1 MSDKYMPPEDYFRRI
16 VEPTLDDYRR
26 EPADHRKENAI
37 FQLSSFSERYYQ
49 YHKLE
54 EDAEALFNENT
65 GQGFGAA
72 VDERCPEYK
81 LLWKA
86 ANAVKHQIPDYV
98 MPTSIEPSSATETWS
113 IEYGSTETWTS
124 DKRYDVG
131 GREVTLDEAINTV
144 HGFWKTKLFG
154 DGG

>member
-26 EPADHRKENAI
+26 EPADHRKENVV
-37 FQLSSFSERYYQ
+37 FQLSSFSERYYR

-54 EDAEALFNENT
+54 RNAEALENT
-65 GQGFGAA
+65 TTGPEFGAA
-72 VDERCPEYK
+72 VADQCPEYK
-81 LLWKA
+81 LVWKA

-98 MPTSIEPSSATETWS
+98 IPTSDEPNTATETWS
-113 IEYGSTETWTS
+113 SVYGSTETWPS
-124 DKRYDVG
+124 DKQYDVG
-131 GREVTLDEAINTV
+131 GRSVTLDEAIDTV

-154 DGG
+154 DDG